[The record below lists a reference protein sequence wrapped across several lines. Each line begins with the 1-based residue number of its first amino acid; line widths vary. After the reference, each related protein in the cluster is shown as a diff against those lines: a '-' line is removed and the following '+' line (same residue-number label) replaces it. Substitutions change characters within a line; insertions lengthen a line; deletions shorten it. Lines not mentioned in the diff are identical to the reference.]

1 MPVNNTEPLS
11 VYRAGP
17 GYAHCLAGMI
27 LSACRGHLKR
37 GFLDDITGLA
47 ELDILALLAALAKHP
62 GQPWGRIDNSY
73 VALVDGVCSGM
84 VTVRE
89 EIVRP
94 DYPFAPGPLREA
106 AGKLGIT
113 PEAVEAILARQRAF
127 VEQLPAFTEPVF
139 PGGWLVEYVST
150 RYENRS
156 AGVARALMARAE
168 ADIRAAGGS
177 ALEAYCDMGNTRA
190 ERLFASLGFTLVKE
204 YFYIPEMR
212 PLWGEGTRRLRRL
225 LD

>member
-37 GFLDDITGLA
+37 GFLDDITGLP
-47 ELDILALLAALAKHP
+47 EPDILALLARLALHP
-62 GQPWGRIDNSY
+62 AQPWGRIDNSY

-89 EIVRP
+89 EIVCL
-94 DYPFAPGPLREA
+94 DYPFAPEA
-106 AGKLGIT
+106 LQDAADALGFE
-113 PEAVEAILARQRAF
+113 PGVAEGILTRQRAF
-127 VEQLPAFTEPVF
+127 VAQLAAFSEPVF
-139 PGGWLVEYVST
+139 PGGWLVEYIST

-156 AGVARALMARAE
+156 AGVAYALMARAE
-168 ADIRAAGGS
+168 ADIRAAGGA

-204 YFYIPEMR
+204 YLYIPEMR
-212 PLWGEGTRRLRRL
+212 PFWGDGTRRLRRL